1 MGAGVLCAVRV
12 QTQGM
17 VGNHKALGLRHRLL
31 SRLDFRVK
39 KLFHPPTIKAHHMV
53 MVLAFVELVHRLAA
67 FEMVAAQNARLLK
80 LGQNTVNRRQANV
93 GVVLEQMTKHIFGR
107 HVAHLSALKN
117 FQNFQA
123 WQSGFEAIAFEFFD
137 VAHGFKGSVRDCRG
151 CAKLP
156 LQ

>member
-1 MGAGVLCAVRV
+1 MVR
-12 QTQGM
+12 
-17 VGNHKALGLRHRLL
+17 NHKTFGLCNGLL
-31 SRLDFRVK
+31 ARLDFRVK
-39 KLFHPPTIKAHHMV
+39 KLLNPTAIKTHHV
-53 MVLAFVELVHRLAA
+53 VVVLPFIEFINSFAT
-67 FEMVAAQNARLLK
+67 FEVVPAQNACLFK
-80 LGQNTVNRRQANV
+80 LGQHPVNRGQANV

-123 WQSGFEAIAFEFFD
+123 GQSGFEAVAFEFFD
-137 VAHGFKGSVRDCRG
+137 VAHGFKGSVRACRG

>member
-1 MGAGVLCAVRV
+1 MGIQA
-12 QTQGM
+12 QGM
-17 VGNHKALGLRHRLL
+17 VRNHKTFGMCDRLL
-31 SRLDFRVK
+31 ARFNFGVK
-39 KLFHPPTIKAHHMV
+39 KLFNPPAVQTHHV
-53 MVLAFVELVHRLAA
+53 VVVLPLIELINGLAT
-67 FEMVAAQNARLLK
+67 FKMVAAQNARLLK

-107 HVAHLSALKN
+107 HVAHLGALKN